1 MKKITDIKPPVKNK
15 TRCSI
20 FLDNAYYCGLELET
34 VMRNRLKIGTEIDE
48 DRLEEIQ
55 EESERSRALDKAL
68 GFIARSKKTEKQIEE
83 YLAGKGYLPATIDY
97 AKNKLKEYNFVSDS
111 DYAEDY
117 VGTYSR
123 NKGKRLLKLELLHKG
138 VSEKDMETALANLND
153 ESENAARVAGKY
165 MRGKDRTRE
174 NAAKCYRYLVSKGF
188 DYDTAKTV
196 SEKYRTDA
204 DSEEDF

>member
-55 EESERSRALDKAL
+55 EVSERSRALDKAL

-138 VSEKDMETALANLND
+138 VSEKDMETALDNLND

>member
-34 VMRNRLKIGTEIDE
+34 VMRNRLKIETEIDE

-138 VSEKDMETALANLND
+138 VSEKDMETALDNLND

>member
-83 YLAGKGYLPATIDY
+83 YLADKGYLPATIDY

-138 VSEKDMETALANLND
+138 VSEKDMETALDNLND

>member
-55 EESERSRALDKAL
+55 EESERSRALDTAL

-138 VSEKDMETALANLND
+138 VSEKDMETALDNLND

-188 DYDTAKTV
+188 DYDTAKMV

>member
-1 MKKITDIKPPVKNK
+1 MKTITDIKPQIKNK

-34 VMRNRLKIGTEIDE
+34 VMRNRLKIGMGIDE
-48 DRLEEIQ
+48 DRLEKIQ

-68 GFIARSKKTEKQIEE
+68 GFIARSKKTEKQIGE
-83 YLAGKGYLPATIDY
+83 YLAGKGYLPATIAY
-97 AKNKLKEYNFVSDS
+97 VMNKLKEYNFVSDS

-117 VGTYSR
+117 VGAHSA
-123 NKGKRLLKLELLHKG
+123 NKRLLKLELIRKG
-138 VSEKDMETALANLND
+138 VSEKDMGTALGSLKD
-153 ESENAARVAGKY
+153 ESENAARVAEKY

-188 DYDTAKTV
+188 DYDTAKAT
-196 SEKYRTDA
+196 SDNYRA
-204 DSEEDF
+204 DSDDEDF

>member
-138 VSEKDMETALANLND
+138 VSEKDMETALDNLND

>member
-138 VSEKDMETALANLND
+138 VSEKDMETALDNLND

-188 DYDTAKTV
+188 DYDTAKMV

>member
-138 VSEKDMETALANLND
+138 VSEKDMETALDNLND

-174 NAAKCYRYLVSKGF
+174 NAAKCYLYLVSKGF